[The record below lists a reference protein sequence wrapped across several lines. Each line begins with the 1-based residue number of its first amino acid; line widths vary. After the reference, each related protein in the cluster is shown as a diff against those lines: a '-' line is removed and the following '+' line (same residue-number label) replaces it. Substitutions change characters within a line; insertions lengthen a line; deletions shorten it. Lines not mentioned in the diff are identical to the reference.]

1 MRKITRFFG
10 VDSTNEDQA
19 RTTWVERRR
28 RLAIK
33 KLGGVK
39 VWISRA
45 KDLII
50 NPGLRKIFGL
60 QTFSGNVKSGLS
72 YLNIQIF
79 LFIFDISIFHG
90 RCDTR
95 RELCI
100 NFLFLLNS
108 VTRLYLTYFSLD
120 QLRTALEEKDHKN
133 FSFE

>member
-1 MRKITRFFG
+1 MGGEEEAVGNQEARRSQG
-10 VDSTNEDQA
+10 VDLDNYW
-19 RTTWVERRR
+19 R
-28 RLAIK
+28 
-33 KLGGVK
+33 
-39 VWISRA
+39 
-45 KDLII
+45 
-50 NPGLRKIFGL
+50 LRKTFLGL
-60 QTFSGNVKSGLS
+60 QRFSGNVKSGLS

>member
-39 VWISRA
+39 VWI
-45 KDLII
+45 LII
-50 NPGLRKIFGL
+50 NLRLRKTFLGL

-108 VTRLYLTYFSLD
+108 VTRLYLTYFSSD
-120 QLRTALEEKDHKN
+120 QLRAALEEKDHKN